1 MEVFNVSFAFL
12 AGLASFFSPCVF
24 ALVPAYIGYLG
35 GRSVASNRRQKTGD
49 LHTLAHGLMFVVGFS
64 LVFITLG
71 LTASALG
78 ALLYD
83 TRQWLTKIGGI
94 VIIIFGLHM
103 TGIFRI
109 PFLEYDLRPQSIP
122 DRNRG
127 LFASLL
133 MGVFFSAGWS
143 PCVGPI
149 LGSILTMT
157 INGGSISQGFVL
169 LTSYSAGLAIP
180 FLIASVQ
187 ISLVTTILRKYGK
200 VMHYVEVGMGVF
212 LVLVGIFLYSGRFQT
227 LASLGSIIGDYDEVV
242 LGRGLLIILGILLL
256 LGLIP
261 AFIARAKKRS
271 FWTWWL
277 FGTTL
282 LPVALP
288 LAVMAQE
295 QAPVVPNVKE
305 LYEVGFEDD
314 DLISN
319 DDLWEALYERG
330 ALGLQDPKSVQ
341 DLGEQNE

>member
-1 MEVFNVSFAFL
+1 
-12 AGLASFFSPCVF
+12 
-24 ALVPAYIGYLG
+24 
-35 GRSVASNRRQKTGD
+35 
-49 LHTLAHGLMFVVGFS
+49 
-64 LVFITLG
+64 
-71 LTASALG
+71 
-78 ALLYD
+78 
-83 TRQWLTKIGGI
+83 
-94 VIIIFGLHM
+94 
-103 TGIFRI
+103 
-109 PFLEYDLRPQSIP
+109 
-122 DRNRG
+122 
-127 LFASLL
+127 
-133 MGVFFSAGWS
+133 
-143 PCVGPI
+143 
-149 LGSILTMT
+149 MT